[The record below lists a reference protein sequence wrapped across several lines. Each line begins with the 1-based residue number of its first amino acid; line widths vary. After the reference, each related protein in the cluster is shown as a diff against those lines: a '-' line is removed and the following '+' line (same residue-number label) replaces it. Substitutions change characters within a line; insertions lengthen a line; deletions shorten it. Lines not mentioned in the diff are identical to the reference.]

1 MTKNQE
7 LLKVIEENPG
17 RELVLM
23 YPSEGSEYSYTMG
36 KASKIIID
44 EYVIDDADG
53 RVWYRTQDEDELK
66 EKLWN
71 EIAGMTLGFGV
82 KLTDDQEK
90 HINEKVDAEVAK
102 MNWKPAVVVYISS
115 SY

>member
-1 MTKNQE
+1 MSKNQE

-17 RELVLM
+17 SELVFM

-44 EYVIDDADG
+44 DYVIDDGDG

-71 EIAGMTLGFGV
+71 EIAGMMGFEV

-90 HINEKVDAEVAK
+90 IINEKVDEEVTK